1 VPAGVGIDPAVGYAP
16 LHTYD
21 PSGIHVES
29 PTVRIYTLGELFGVW
44 GVRLTPAAL
53 PDPVRLPVPT
63 RPVAGAAQ
71 RWGSR
76 RVLMAGGRAG
86 RPGQ

>member
-29 PTVRIYTLGELFGVW
+29 PTVRIYTLGSSSAW
-44 GVRLTPAAL
+44 GGGSPPAAL

-63 RPVAGAAQ
+63 RPGAGAAQ